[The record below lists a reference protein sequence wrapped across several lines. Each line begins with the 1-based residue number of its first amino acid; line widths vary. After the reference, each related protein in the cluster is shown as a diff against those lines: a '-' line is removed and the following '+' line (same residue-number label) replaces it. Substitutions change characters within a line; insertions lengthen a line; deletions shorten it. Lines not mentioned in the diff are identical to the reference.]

1 MSLPTGLA
9 DPSGMQQAHYP
20 NAAPRRWLMVA
31 AKTTAA
37 QADKSS
43 VAQRPATEKAPPS
56 SGAKFFQTGLPSCD
70 TRQTHRDNTTAAP
83 HHRKNPAEAGL
94 IANISSLR
102 GFAPVA
108 GKQTRRYITT
118 AGCAAETSQKKP
130 RQRQKKPRQRER
142 GLVGPDCLMRAAA
155 ERPNRQRQ
163 AHHHNAE
170 PHRWLHSA
178 QRRKSPAAQGS
189 ERG

>member
-1 MSLPTGLA
+1 MHSA
-9 DPSGMQQAHYP
+9 
-20 NAAPRRWLMVA
+20 WEI
-31 AKTTAA
+31 
-37 QADKSS
+37 
-43 VAQRPATEKAPPS
+43 TEKAPPS

-83 HHRKNPAEAGL
+83 DHRKSPAEAGL
-94 IANISSLR
+94 SSLR

-130 RQRQKKPRQRER
+130 RQRER

-163 AHHHNAE
+163 AHHPNAE

-178 QRRKSPAAQGS
+178 RGTTEKAPP
-189 ERG
+189 ERGLSQPCGSPEENARKGNPHRDTTTERLHSTLSEAGTNCYVHKLLRTRPQQTAGH